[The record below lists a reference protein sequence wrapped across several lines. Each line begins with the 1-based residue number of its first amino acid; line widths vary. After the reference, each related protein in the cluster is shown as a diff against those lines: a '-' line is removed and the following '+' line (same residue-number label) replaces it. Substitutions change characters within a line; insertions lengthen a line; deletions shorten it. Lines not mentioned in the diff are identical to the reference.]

1 MKKYIP
7 FIIMILVACAL
18 ITVILITGNSG
29 EEVIISDDEEDGP
42 VILSVC
48 IKGEIMFPG
57 IYEVEKGSILN
68 ELIIEAGGLTDKAG
82 KDINLVYKIE
92 ENVTIYIKAED
103 EGGGMDIIS
112 DIGNSEDV
120 ILQTEDEIIL
130 FEDKININTATLEG
144 LCKLPGIG
152 EVTAKR
158 IIDYRQA
165 NGPYLSIEAI
175 MDVPGIKTSKF
186 EKLRDYITVDEQ
198 N

>member
-7 FIIMILVACAL
+7 FIIMILVTCAL

-29 EEVIISDDEEDGP
+29 EEVVITDNDEDEP
-42 VILSVC
+42 VVLSVC

-82 KDINLVYKIE
+82 KDINLVYSID
-92 ENVTIYIKAED
+92 ENITIYIKAED
-103 EGGGMDIIS
+103 EGGGMDVIS
-112 DIGNSEDV
+112 DIGSSEDV
-120 ILQTEDEIIL
+120 ILQTEDEIML

-144 LCKLPGIG
+144 LCMLPGIG

-158 IIDYRQA
+158 IIEYRQT

-186 EKLRDYITVDEQ
+186 EKIRDYITVDEQ